1 MRAIQMFGW
10 QTPPELRDVPE
21 PEPGPGEVLL
31 RVTGAGLCHSDLHLL
46 HWPAGTVPYRL
57 PFTLGHEIAGTVAAV
72 ADGVDNGRGRRVRDR
87 ATAPGAAAAAPA
99 AAAARSTCASGG
111 TSRAA
116 PLRASGVTA
125 GWPSSSWCRIDSPC
139 PSATS
144 TRSPPPR

>member
-1 MRAIQMFGW
+1 MRAVQMFGW

-72 ADGVDNGRGRRVRDR
+72 ADGVDNVEVGESVIVYGPWGCGRC
-87 ATAPGAAAAAPA
+87 PA
-99 AAAARSTCASGG
+99 AAAVRSTCASGG

-125 GWPSSSWCRIDSPC
+125 AWPSSSWCRIDSPC